1 MPADT
6 STSIAADE
14 QGSLL
19 GNLDSK
25 PLTTCSELELTNDEE
40 DEESNGHVVSTTNG
54 AAQPELKTKIF
65 GVLLVVYVTPLG
77 YALAREGFY
86 HSRSTAKSLGMR
98 LPTYLTATPS
108 VASIARWI
116 ILDVMLYGLQRRL
129 AKAWHWKMH
138 DKHSATHKEDIFRMG
153 YLSGLFCVAGR
164 VGARLDI
171 YPVSFP
177 ALIAGYT
184 LAFGI
189 LFEMVRHCNIE
200 FTRECVNN
208 PYTIAFATFVIL
220 VLLALAVNHFSL
232 VVALNDR
239 SDFSAELFLLAAVVV
254 FHVVLSA
261 APGQSSA
268 HWHHWY
274 TGALGSLFC
283 PFDSLSSKVA
293 QAMLLGV
300 YLHGTALFGIEPCFT
315 PDRDPL
321 ERN

>member
-6 STSIAADE
+6 SASLAADE

-19 GNLDSK
+19 GDLDSK
-25 PLTTCSELELTNDEE
+25 SLTNGSELEQAHDEE
-40 DEESNGHVVSTTNG
+40 DDETNGHIASSANG
-54 AAQPELKTKIF
+54 AARPALQTKIF
-65 GVLLVVYVTPLG
+65 GLLLVAYVTPLG

-86 HSRSTAKSLGMR
+86 HSRSAAKSSGMR
-98 LPTYLTATPS
+98 LPTYLPATPS
-108 VASIARWI
+108 VAAIARWI
-116 ILDVMLYGLQRRL
+116 ILDVMLYGVQRRL
-129 AKAWHWKMH
+129 AKAWNWKMH

-164 VGARLDI
+164 VGARLDR
-171 YPVSFP
+171 YPISFP
-177 ALIAGYT
+177 ALVAGYT

-200 FTRECVNN
+200 FTRECINN
-208 PYTIAFATFVIL
+208 PYTIGFATFIIL

-232 VVALNDR
+232 VIALDDR
-239 SDFSAELFLLAAVVV
+239 ADFSAELFLLTAVFV
-254 FHVVLSA
+254 FHIVLSA

-293 QAMLLGV
+293 QAMLLGI

-315 PDRDPL
+315 PDRDLL
-321 ERN
+321 ERT